1 MAAIGTARD
10 LPRARERAKLDGMC
24 RNIRVL
30 HHFEPPT
37 TDEEIRAAAL
47 QYVRKV
53 SGVQK
58 PGQVHEALF
67 EAAVQAIA
75 ESTRTLLR
83 SLPARGPAKT
93 REGELEKARAKWRER
108 EARIAKTVKG

>member
-1 MAAIGTARD
+1 MPSDG
-10 LPRARERAKLDGMC
+10 ERAKLVGMC

-58 PGQVHEALF
+58 PGVAQEALF
-67 EAAVQAIA
+67 EAAVKAIA
-75 ESTRTLLR
+75 ESTRTLLHAM
-83 SLPARGPAKT
+83 PARGPAKT

-108 EARIAKTVKG
+108 EVRIAKTVKG